1 MSALSNIGIAVIE
14 TAEASNAQALLREL
28 ENHLQRLIETGETAR
43 IDLGTLPLNSAD
55 FELLE
60 QVLGHGEV
68 IASVESMGVSEI
80 SDTSIPGIWRIEYYN
95 SEEALVAEFIE
106 ITNCPELL
114 MTPMEEMQ
122 ESPSLLRAAIA
133 RSDQGE

>member
-43 IDLGTLPLNSAD
+43 IDLGTLPLNPAD

-80 SDTSIPGIWRIEYYN
+80 SDTAIPGIWRIEYYN
-95 SEEALVAEFIE
+95 SEEALVAEYIE
-106 ITNCPELL
+106 VTRCPELL
-114 MTPMEEMQ
+114 LTPMEEMQ

>member
-43 IDLGTLPLNSAD
+43 IDLGTLPLNPAD

-95 SEEALVAEFIE
+95 SEEALVAEYIE
-106 ITNCPELL
+106 VTRCPELL
-114 MTPMEEMQ
+114 LTPMEEMQ